1 MSNTQRN
8 DNVYYVF
15 LPLSECEDLCPLH
28 QHGFYLLKIPSE
40 EEVHMCSYL
49 VSNTPFSS
57 GRCGKGG
64 LSGSPM
70 VSGHPALF
78 LETHAK
84 SEQVFSH

>member
-1 MSNTQRN
+1 MYTMSSCPYQSVRTCVLSINTG
-8 DNVYYVF
+8 
-15 LPLSECEDLCPLH
+15 SI
-28 QHGFYLLKIPSE
+28 KIPSE

-57 GRCGKGG
+57 GRHGKGG
-64 LSGSPM
+64 LSSSPM

-84 SEQVFSH
+84 SEQVFSQ